1 MHLALGSGSNQ
12 AMVQAAR
19 YCEQQGQP
27 QKAVQLYHKA
37 GATTRAL
44 ELCYATRQFDMLR
57 KIAEDLKPDAEFDSP
72 EVLAKCA
79 EFLIEHQQH
88 EKAVHILAMSRQ
100 YDTAIELCTRHNVS
114 ITEEMA
120 ERMTPDKQ
128 QMDAE
133 RRNGIL
139 VRVAKLLKR
148 QGLFQIACKKFTQA
162 GDKLRAMKALLQ
174 SGDTEKIIFF
184 AGTARHP
191 EVYVLAANYLQSL
204 DWHDPEI
211 MKNILLFYS
220 KAKEFEKLASFY
232 EACASVEIDEYRD
245 YDKAA
250 GALKEA
256 VKHLQKCEDPRRVDD
271 MQLRIKS
278 IEKFAAA
285 RKKDGAAM
293 IRACEELIE

>member
-57 KIAEDLKPDAEFDSP
+57 KIAEDIKPDAEFDSP

-88 EKAVHILAMSRQ
+88 EKAVHILAMSKQ
-100 YDTAIELCTRHNVS
+100 YDTAIELCTRHNVN

-128 QMDAE
+128 AMEAE
-133 RRNGIL
+133 RRNNIL

-148 QGLFQIACKKFTQA
+148 QGLFQIACKKFKQA

-184 AGTARHP
+184 AGTARHA

-204 DWHDPEI
+204 I
-211 MKNILLFYS
+211 RY
-220 KAKEFEKLASFY
+220 
-232 EACASVEIDEYRD
+232 
-245 YDKAA
+245 
-250 GALKEA
+250 
-256 VKHLQKCEDPRRVDD
+256 
-271 MQLRIKS
+271 

-285 RKKDGAAM
+285 RKKDGSAM
-293 IRACEELIE
+293 IAACEDLLQDPGVDGSVRIGDIFALLVEYYVSENNFVQAYEHIEQMGERGIALEPYLDRV